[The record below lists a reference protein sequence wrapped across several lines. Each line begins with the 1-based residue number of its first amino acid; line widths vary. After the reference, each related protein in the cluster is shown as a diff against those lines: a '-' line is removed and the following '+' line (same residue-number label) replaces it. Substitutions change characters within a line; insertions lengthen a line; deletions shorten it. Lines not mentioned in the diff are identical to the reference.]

1 MKSKF
6 LLFFTF
12 LLISLTGCEHSR
24 LTFGGLPDTK
34 YHTLLQSLTRHERL
48 YGLDKTLYET
58 YITYV
63 TPELAESYV
72 EEYAKIFSLDDFK
85 KEEMLKE
92 ARTNLEKYEEFMVV
106 HYASE
111 NDNLVLTN
119 HDPDKIVWKLFLRTD
134 DQNNGL
140 IEATEI
146 NNIHLGTQK
155 KYFYPHLNQW
165 SRLFR
170 VRFPKTSLP
179 EKTLV
184 MKGTVREL
192 TFNWK

>member
-6 LLFFTF
+6 LALFA
-12 LLISLTGCEHSR
+12 LLLVGLVACEHSR
-24 LTFGGLPDTK
+24 LTFGGWPDTK
-34 YHTLLQSLTRHERL
+34 YHNLLQSLTKHERL
-48 YGLDKTLYET
+48 YGLDKTLYED

-63 TPELAESYV
+63 TPELSDNYV
-72 EEYAKIFSLDDFK
+72 EEYAKIFSLNDFK

-92 ARTNLEKYEEFMVV
+92 SRANLEKYEEFIVI

-111 NDNLVLTN
+111 NDNLVLN
-119 HDPDKIVWKLFLRTD
+119 NQDPARVVWKLYMRTNPGD
-134 DQNNGL
+134 NGL
-140 IEATEI
+140 IEATSI
-146 NNIHLGTQK
+146 DNVQLGTQR
-155 KYFYPHLNQW
+155 KYFYPHLNEW
-165 SRLFR
+165 SRLYR

-192 TFNWK
+192 TFTWK